1 MHRQEL
7 LSQPRTPT
15 LRIWLITLLNLNTPR
30 APAGWKIKLPQQD
43 RLRAKGPPP
52 GLHDGIVGNTQTL
65 HTLATYRRLRQ
76 YHTPPHHLEF
86 TLPSVIVIIQGDF
99 SVFQSC
105 SAVCRAECCAVCRA
119 ACRAECCAVCCAVC
133 LGSHFRLCARALR
146 RNVTKLQE
154 YLTHYSA
161 LCSSQTSRGG
171 GTIASRR
178 PRT

>member
-15 LRIWLITLLNLNTPR
+15 LRIWLITLLNLNTLR

-43 RLRAKGPPP
+43 RLRAKGQQSFFHERPQLVKSLWDQVRKEDLPP
-52 GLHDGIVGNTQTL
+52 GPLGIVGNTQTL

-99 SVFQSC
+99 SVFQC
-105 SAVCRAECCAVCRA
+105 
-119 ACRAECCAVCCAVC
+119 
-133 LGSHFRLCARALR
+133 ALR
-146 RNVTKLQE
+146 ICSVRRQGQTKL
-154 YLTHYSA
+154 
-161 LCSSQTSRGG
+161 
-171 GTIASRR
+171 
-178 PRT
+178 